1 MEKSSNRP
9 RNRRPRRSPRAE
21 RIAARGASSEPAG
34 GGAPTQ
40 PLWGVAL
47 LRIALELKK
56 RRAAP
61 LKEIVSRVLTSME
74 IREPEFRQYLAR
86 EGVLH
91 KLEKMSRG

>member
-1 MEKSSNRP
+1 
-9 RNRRPRRSPRAE
+9 
-21 RIAARGASSEPAG
+21 
-34 GGAPTQ
+34 
-40 PLWGVAL
+40 VAL

-61 LKEIVSRVLTSME
+61 LKEVVSRVLTSME